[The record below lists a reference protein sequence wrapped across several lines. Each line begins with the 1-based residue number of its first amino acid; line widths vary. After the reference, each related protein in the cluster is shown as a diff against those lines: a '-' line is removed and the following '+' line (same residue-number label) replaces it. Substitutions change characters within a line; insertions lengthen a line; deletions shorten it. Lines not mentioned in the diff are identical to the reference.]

1 MKIQFELKDEEMF
14 FNMVSSQKIFGELAE
29 KLQKEDLEIPVSTID
44 LIISVLTGIIVEN
57 NFFTISYDEDGGKIR
72 SIISFM
78 LGTGTWS
85 FGPFNELWDL
95 FYKEKNLNNKIDIKK
110 SDLWDYLLK
119 NGLKL

>member
-72 SIISFM
+72 SMVSFM
-78 LGTGTWS
+78 LGTGIWS

>member
-14 FNMVSSQKIFGELAE
+14 FNMISSQKIFGELAE

-44 LIISVLTGIIVEN
+44 LIISVLTDIIVEN
-57 NFFTISYDEDGGKIR
+57 NFFTISYDENGGKLR

-78 LGTGTWS
+78 LGTGTWF
-85 FGPFNELWDL
+85 FGPFNNLWDL

>member
-29 KLQKEDLEIPVSTID
+29 KLQKEDLEIPISTID

-78 LGTGTWS
+78 LGTDTWS